1 MSESNPLL
9 SHLVDATEAPAD
21 GTKEEKVDFVTAM
34 ERLDIQSVF
43 DIVRQPKGL
52 FCQRLA
58 KFSDADGELAYDNAL
73 CYAVQIARLY
83 REKQVTSDSARPASK
98 RTGVRAL
105 VDIGPSYPNLFKE
118 RWDEFCKVGA
128 LAAVDS
134 PVAYLSALY
143 RLATTSLEEE
153 NTGDASKKIRLDVR
167 RPDIKTLLI
176 DQQATFKPLPMLDIA
191 NTVLSQGIERYLSGT
206 PSAGTPLHR
215 LFAAK
220 YYPFSFPYTHAHH
233 QCQLGLSQKKLMLG
247 EINYLI
253 SPQLPVTGGNNYGR
267 GQQHPTVAQQL
278 FAGLSV
284 EQYGVLTRSTPFST
298 YYISH
303 SQLVQGWQGPS
314 ISNLNLFEA
323 RSTSYLLPQQ
333 EVIKR
338 AEPEAHEIATSGGAM
353 STQVTLAFSKSGEAD
368 KDTVL
373 SFGVRRIRENT
384 NYAINRYSPV
394 KAQPACTYIQY
405 LPADNAGASLQV
417 SPGYQVTFDML
428 VATLGADNSTQ
439 LLEKQR
445 FTLALDEAYVLTGPE
460 QEFFRTYY
468 GMEVMTLNTA
478 SLSNLNTFMART
490 GLNADQV
497 EALLSQRSQRP
508 RLSANCPSLNPL
520 VNGVQ
525 FNLPYPHA
533 SHYGACYVNGVGSDR
548 FDASAENPD
557 FDRFDNSMGLKE
569 TFEDGRSEW
578 SITKTS
584 LNRFDRLQRMIRLQR
599 WMNIPFAELD
609 TLVVSAIRGC
619 GENNLD
625 MALNG
630 DVMRVLGLFRY
641 FSSHYQITAEEFAA
655 FFHHLPPYATGDR
668 TPLFDQV
675 FNSPSLFDT
684 PFVLDQQAF
693 DLTSADPAD
702 QKTAYQLCAGLGV
715 QLTEG
720 SLLQL
725 ANITIAHVGPLTRS
739 LETVSSLYR
748 QARIARMLDLSIEDY
763 CALLDLL
770 GGEAYQKNLATG
782 RFRLGGGAP
791 DIADILMH
799 MDWAVTWLRDTKRKV
814 GDVRRLLSRD
824 PYEFLP
830 LQTLL
835 ERLNRLAAELT
846 PALVSPSELDRLS
859 LPVKDDQNADIA
871 WRALLRTR
879 LLNDQGLVTG
889 GYPYPE
895 TLEDTTV
902 QMIDRTLAQVLQPLH
917 LSNDVKT
924 SIQAKLGECL
934 VNGYARQLQ
943 LLEGLLQDTLG
954 LPMALAESV
963 VQWSNNTTH
972 GLLSEVLAMPTQGQN
987 TALTERFQPLLCHAA
1002 VARHLGISER
1012 ALRTFLREPAWLGLA
1027 NNASNLTLA
1036 SLYYLERYGLL
1047 LDTLGKSEAE
1057 WLAYLALANSPDK
1070 ARKAKDRAATIND
1083 SANTAL
1089 AQLLGWQPGEV
1100 KTLCDTLPDG
1110 RATQWLQMEWVYR
1123 CQQVCQTT
1131 GLGAASVLL
1140 CAGVSAYS
1148 NSTSWLP
1155 LGEAMMAASR

>member
-1 MSESNPLL
+1 MSEFNPLL
-9 SHLVDATEAPAD
+9 SNLVDAAEAPAD
-21 GTKEEKVDFVTAM
+21 GTKEEQVDFVTAM

-58 KFSDADGELAYDNAL
+58 KLSDANGELAYDNAL

-83 REKQVTSDSARPASK
+83 REEQVTSDTSRPTFK
-98 RTGVRAL
+98 RSGIRAL
-105 VDIGPSYPNLFKE
+105 VDIGPSYPNLFRE

-176 DQQATFKPLPMLDIA
+176 DQQATFKPLPMLDVA

-206 PSAGTPLHR
+206 PSAGTPLHL

-220 YYPFSFPYTHAHH
+220 HYPFSFPYTHAHH

-284 EQYGVLTRSTPFST
+284 EQYGVLTRPTPFST
-298 YYISH
+298 YYLSH
-303 SQLVQGWQGPS
+303 SQLVGGWKGPS

-323 RSTSYLLPQQ
+323 RTTSYLLPIQP
-333 EVIKR
+333 EIKS
-338 AEPEAHEIATSGGAM
+338 ADPEAHEIVTPVEPGSN
-353 STQVTLAFSKSGEAD
+353 QVTLAFSKPGANDNDIVLNFAGRRVAD
-368 KDTVL
+368 SV
-373 SFGVRRIRENT
+373 
-384 NYAINRYSPV
+384 NYVINRNAPSLGRPV
-394 KAQPACTYIQY
+394 CVHIQY
-405 LPADNAGASLQV
+405 LPADNAGDALPV

-428 VATLGADNSTQ
+428 VATLGADSSPQ

-445 FTLALDEAYVLTGPE
+445 FTLALDEAYVLNGSE
-460 QEFFRTYY
+460 QDFFRTYY

-490 GLNADQV
+490 ELNAEQV

-508 RLSANCPSLNPL
+508 RLSANCPSLNPMMS
-520 VNGVQ
+520 GGP
-525 FNLPYPHA
+525 FNRPYPHA

-548 FDASAENPD
+548 FDASIANSD
-557 FDRFDNSMGLKE
+557 IDRFDNSMGLME
-569 TFEDGRSEW
+569 TVEDGRCEW

-630 DVMRVLGLFRY
+630 DVIRVLGLFRY
-641 FSSHYQITAEEFAA
+641 FSKHYTITAEEFAA
-655 FFHHLPPYATGDR
+655 FFHHLSPYATGER

-693 DLTSADPAD
+693 DLTGADPAD

-725 ANITIAHVGPLTRS
+725 ANITITHVGPLTRS

-748 QARIARMLDLSIEDY
+748 QARIARMFDLSVEDY

-770 GGEAYQKNLATG
+770 GGETYQKNLATG

-791 DIADILMH
+791 DIADILMQ
-799 MDWAVTWLRDTKRKV
+799 MDWAVTWLKETKRKV
-814 GDVRRLLSRD
+814 GDVRRLLGRD

-830 LQTLL
+830 TQALL

-846 PALVSPSELDRLS
+846 PALVSTSDLERLN
-859 LPVKDDQNADIA
+859 LPIKDDEGADIA
-871 WRALLRTR
+871 WSMLLRTR

-895 TLEDTTV
+895 TLEDTTA

-934 VNGYARQLQ
+934 VNGYAQQLQ
-943 LLEGLLQDTLG
+943 LLEGLLQETSG
-954 LPMALAESV
+954 LPMALAEGV
-963 VQWSNNTTH
+963 IQWSNDTTH
-972 GLLSEVLAMPTQGQN
+972 GLLSAVLAMPGQGPN
-987 TALTERFQPLLCHAA
+987 TSLTERFQPLLRHAA
-1002 VARHLGISER
+1002 AAGHLGISER
-1012 ALRTFLREPAWLGLA
+1012 ALRTFLRKPGWLGLA
-1027 NNASNLTLA
+1027 DNASHLTLA

-1047 LDTLGKSEAE
+1047 LDTLGKSEAD
-1057 WLAYLALANSPDK
+1057 WLAYLALANAPDEAQK
-1070 ARKAKDRAATIND
+1070 TEDRPATIND

-1089 AQLLGWQPGEV
+1089 AHLLGWQPGEV
-1100 KTLCDTLPDG
+1100 KTLCDTLPDS
-1110 RATQWLQMEWVYR
+1110 RATQWLQMEWIYR
-1123 CQQVCQTT
+1123 CQQVCQATS
-1131 GLGAASVLL
+1131 LSAASVLL
-1140 CAGVSAYS
+1140 CAGVSSYS

-1155 LGEAMMAASR
+1155 LGEALMAASR

>member
-176 DQQATFKPLPMLDIA
+176 DQQATFKPLPILDIA

-233 QCQLGLSQKKLMLG
+233 QCKLGLSQKKLMLG

-303 SQLVQGWQGPS
+303 SQLVEGWQGPS
-314 ISNLNLFEA
+314 ISNLNLFED

-333 EVIKR
+333 EMIKR
-338 AEPEAHEIATSGGAM
+338 AEPEAHEIATSGGSM
-353 STQVTLAFSKSGEAD
+353 STQVTLAFSKSGGAD
-368 KDTVL
+368 KDIVL
-373 SFGVRRIRENT
+373 SFGVRRVTENV
-384 NYAINRYSPV
+384 NYAINRYSP
-394 KAQPACTYIQY
+394 ARARPACTHIQY

-428 VATLGADNSTQ
+428 VATLGTDSSTQ

-460 QEFFRTYY
+460 QAFFRNYY
-468 GMEVMTLNTA
+468 GMEVMTQNTA
-478 SLSNLNTFMART
+478 SLSNLNTFMAKT
-490 GLNADQV
+490 ELNAEQV

-508 RLSANCPSLNPL
+508 RLSVNCPSLNL
-520 VNGVQ
+520 LANGGQ

-548 FDASAENPD
+548 FDASLETPD
-557 FDRFDNSMGLKE
+557 LDRFDNSMGLKE
-569 TFEDGRSEW
+569 SLNNGRSEW

-655 FFHHLPPYATGDR
+655 FFHHLSPYATGER

-693 DLTSADPAD
+693 DLTSADLAD

-748 QARIARMLDLSIEDY
+748 QARIARMFDLSIEDY

-814 GDVRRLLSRD
+814 GDVRRLLGRD

-830 LQTLL
+830 LQTLS

-859 LPVKDDQNADIA
+859 LPEKDDNNADIA
-871 WRALLRTR
+871 WRTLLNAE
-879 LLNDQGLVTG
+879 LLNDQGLVMST
-889 GYPYPE
+889 YPRTLDE
-895 TLEDTTV
+895 TTAQV
-902 QMIDRTLAQVLQPLH
+902 IDRTLAQVLQPLH
-917 LSNDVKT
+917 LSNEVKASVQT
-924 SIQAKLGECL
+924 QLGDCL
-934 VNGYARQLQ
+934 VSGYLRQLQ
-943 LLEGLLQDTLG
+943 LLESLLQETLS
-954 LPMALAESV
+954 LPMALAEGV
-963 VQWSNNTTH
+963 IQWSSDSTH
-972 GLLSEVLAMPTQGQN
+972 GLLSQVLAMPSQSLN
-987 TALTERFQPLLCHAA
+987 ASLIERFQILLRHAA
-1002 VARHLGISER
+1002 VARHLGISAR
-1012 ALRTFLREPAWLGLA
+1012 ALRAFLCEPTWLGLP
-1027 NNASNLTLA
+1027 NDVSHLTLA
-1036 SLYYLERYGLL
+1036 SLYYLERYCHL
-1047 LDTLGKSEAE
+1047 LDMLGKAEAE
-1057 WLAYLALANSPDK
+1057 WLGYLALANPPEDLTQTD
-1070 ARKAKDRAATIND
+1070 AQLAVTNQ
-1083 SANTAL
+1083 SAHSAL

-1123 CQQVCQTT
+1123 CQQVCKAT

-1140 CAGVSAYS
+1140 CAGVSSYS

-1155 LGEAMMAASR
+1155 LGEALMAASR